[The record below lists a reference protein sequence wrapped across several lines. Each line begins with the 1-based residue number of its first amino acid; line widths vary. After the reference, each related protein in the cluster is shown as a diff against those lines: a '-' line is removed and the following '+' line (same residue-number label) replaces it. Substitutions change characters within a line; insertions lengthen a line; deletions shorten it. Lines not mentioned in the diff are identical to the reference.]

1 MKKINNMKQELWK
14 YIPDVEGYIVSNT
27 GKVMSL
33 PKLGNKLTGKIKT
46 NGSNGKLLKPRK
58 QFHGYWQVGL
68 TVDGKKKFE
77 YVHRLVAK
85 AFLKT
90 RRGCDI
96 VMHKDDN
103 PSNNHVSNL
112 KWGTPY
118 QNSQMITTRK
128 KVTHRS
134 KIEINRVKVSDMII
148 ANMKNYKGTMVQLYQ
163 EVATDLGLSNQYVMS
178 LWYHNNPY
186 KVNVNKMTKQSSF

>member
-1 MKKINNMKQELWK
+1 MKQELWK
-14 YIPDVEGYIVSNT
+14 LIPEVEGYIVSNT
-27 GKVMSL
+27 GKVMVL
-33 PKLGNKLTGKIKT
+33 PTLGDKLTGKT
-46 NGSNGKLLKPRK
+46 QTSGSCGKVLKARK
-58 QFHGYWQVGL
+58 QFQGYWQVAL
-68 TVDGKKKFE
+68 TINGKRKYE

-112 KWGTPY
+112 KWGTHY
-118 QNSQMITTRK
+118 ENSSMIKTRK
-128 KVTHRS
+128 KAKHRS
-134 KIEINRVKVSDMII
+134 KMETNRILVSDLII
-148 ANMKNYKGTMVQLYQ
+148 QNMQNYKGTMVELFK
-163 EVATDLGLSNQYVMS
+163 EVAKDLGISYQYVIS

-186 KVNVNKMTKQSSF
+186 KINVNKPQNSC